1 MKRNLN
7 SPLRN
12 GLRAAALAAALGTA
26 LLTGC
31 VVYPDGTVVYPAGTV
46 MPAGAN
52 TFDRSY
58 DAALGAIT
66 DQGLRITAQDRA
78 SGNIVG
84 SSGPVSVT
92 ATVRP
97 QADGTTRV
105 EFKTS
110 GDASGGLSQRVV
122 AAYNARMG
130 R

>member
-1 MKRNLN
+1 MRTT
-7 SPLRN
+7 RF
-12 GLRAAALAAALGTA
+12 AIAALALCLGAAALG
-26 LLTGC
+26 GC
-31 VVYPDGTVVYPAGTV
+31 TYYATPYPVAAPYAPSS
-46 MPAGAN
+46 
-52 TFDRSY
+52 FDRSF

-66 DQGLRITAQDRA
+66 DQGLGISAQDRA
-78 SGNIVG
+78 RGSIVG

-110 GDASGGLSQRVV
+110 GDASGGLSQRVL

>member
-1 MKRNLN
+1 MRTIRFCL
-7 SPLRN
+7 
-12 GLRAAALAAALGTA
+12 AWTALCLGAAALG
-26 LLTGC
+26 GC
-31 VVYPDGTVVYPAGTV
+31 TYYATPYPVAAPYAPS
-46 MPAGAN
+46 

-58 DAALGAIT
+58 DAAIGAIT
-66 DQGLRITAQDRA
+66 DQGLVITAQDRA
-78 SGNIVG
+78 RGNIVG

-110 GDASGGLSQRVV
+110 GDASGGLSQRVL

>member
-1 MKRNLN
+1 MRHAPSSAACLVLCIG
-7 SPLRN
+7 SAVLGGCTYYAAPYP
-12 GLRAAALAAALGTA
+12 AAAPYA
-26 LLTGC
+26 
-31 VVYPDGTVVYPAGTV
+31 PS
-46 MPAGAN
+46 

-78 SGNIVG
+78 SGTIVG

-110 GDASGGLSQRVV
+110 GDAGGSLSPRVL